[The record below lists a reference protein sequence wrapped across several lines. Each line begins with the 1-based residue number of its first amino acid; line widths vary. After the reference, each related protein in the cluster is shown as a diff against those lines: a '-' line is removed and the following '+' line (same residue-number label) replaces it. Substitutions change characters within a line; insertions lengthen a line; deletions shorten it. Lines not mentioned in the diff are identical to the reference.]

1 MIINTRTMKRIAV
14 GIAIIGF
21 LMIAWFLWDAIQS
34 GQQARRLQNAREVVA
49 DYETQKQRMEQRAG
63 LRLLTEELG
72 VIEAADAHAK
82 GMSAAEYN
90 RLKEAATMETAI
102 NRIQAENNN
111 R

>member
-1 MIINTRTMKRIAV
+1 MIINTRTTKRIAV

-21 LMIAWFLWDAIQS
+21 LTITWFLWDAIQS

-63 LRLLTEELG
+63 LQLLTEELG

-82 GMSAAEYN
+82 GMSATEYN
-90 RLKEAATMETAI
+90 RLKETATMETAI